1 MVGAEADSA
10 AGIRAAAGLAASA
23 AEIRAAAERRAI
35 GDETMEQRLK
45 ELVTK
50 LTDALGDR
58 LVSVILYGSAAGGE
72 HHGKFSDLNVLCVL
86 SRVTPG
92 ELGACDPVLR
102 WWRETGNPAPLLM
115 TEEEVRTSTDCF
127 AIEFHDMME
136 RRRVLHGAD
145 VVAGLEV
152 SQIYYRAQ
160 VEHELRTKLFRLR
173 DKAAGSLKDS
183 KTLTKLMLD
192 SVSTFAVLLRHAML
206 LSGVEVSGRKR
217 DIVAALPKIGVKPGA
232 FETLLDVREGKAKP
246 ETVQATELFTEYLGE
261 IETAVRHV
269 DGLSS

>member
-1 MVGAEADSA
+1 
-10 AGIRAAAGLAASA
+10 
-23 AEIRAAAERRAI
+23 
-35 GDETMEQRLK
+35 MEQRLK

-50 LTDALGDR
+50 LTGALGDR
-58 LVSVILYGSAAGGE
+58 LISVILYGSAAGGE

-86 SRVTPG
+86 SRVTPS
-92 ELGACDPVLR
+92 ELAACDPVLR

-152 SQIYYRAQ
+152 SRIYYRAQ

-173 DKAAGSLKDS
+173 DKAAGALKDP
-183 KTLTKLMLD
+183 KALTNLMVD
-192 SVSTFAVLLRHAML
+192 SVSTFAVLIRHAML
-206 LSGVEVSGRKR
+206 LSGIEVSGRKR
-217 DIVAALPKIGVKPGA
+217 EVAAALPKIGVKPGP
-232 FETLLDVREGKAKP
+232 FETLLDIREGKAKP
-246 ETVQATELFTEYLGE
+246 DAVHAAELFADYLGQ
-261 IETAVRHV
+261 IEAAVRHV